1 MINLPER
8 TNVPSSV
15 MTPPVARPALQP
27 VGCGA
32 PGPVLL
38 RHPGRDRGGRGGGVR
53 HVSAGRLYPGTR
65 VSSACPGVSPDCAD
79 VLPAGPGVR
88 RGPVLGA
95 ARLQLGG
102 RGDHGTAVYCTVQ
115 YGTAVY

>member
-1 MINLPER
+1 M
-8 TNVPSSV
+8 
-15 MTPPVARPALQP
+15 MPPVARPTLQP
-27 VGCGA
+27 VCCGA

-65 VSSACPGVSPDCAD
+65 VSSACPGVSHDCAD